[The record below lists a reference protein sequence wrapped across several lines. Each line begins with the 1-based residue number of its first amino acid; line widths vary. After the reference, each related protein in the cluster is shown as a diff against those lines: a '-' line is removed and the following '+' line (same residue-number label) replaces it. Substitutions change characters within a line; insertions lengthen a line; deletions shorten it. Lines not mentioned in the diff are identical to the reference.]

1 MVRPKKQGGHP
12 VWRDRERSWHVSI
25 PHHSKGVA
33 PGTAKRIAMT
43 LEGFRFDLE
52 SELKDE
58 KETIVEER
66 KHLQSKNYD

>member
-1 MVRPKKQGGHP
+1 
-12 VWRDRERSWHVSI
+12 
-25 PHHSKGVA
+25 
-33 PGTAKRIAMT
+33 MT